1 MRGKQN
7 RGAGA
12 CQGRRIT
19 PAHAGKTMAPGAR
32 CGSMTDH
39 PRACGENKIGALEL
53 AKDDGSPPRMRGK
66 HTRLRRWCGQ
76 RRITPAHAGK
86 TCHPL
91 RARPATPDHPR
102 ACGENAS
109 TCVPFDG
116 ARGSP
121 PRMRGKR
128 SQLSGEVL
136 EHRITP
142 AHAGKTACRPCSPR
156 IRADHPRA
164 CGENRTYLTKKQHAG
179 GSPPRMR
186 GKLIPPRK
194 CLYKTRITP
203 AHAGKTCA
211 HDSAHA
217 GVADH
222 PRACG
227 ENRSAGVSPTLRRG
241 SPPRMRGKL
250 CRLFLRDYG

>member
-1 MRGKQN
+1 
-7 RGAGA
+7 
-12 CQGRRIT
+12 
-19 PAHAGKTMAPGAR
+19 
-32 CGSMTDH
+32 
-39 PRACGENKIGALEL
+39 
-53 AKDDGSPPRMRGK
+53 
-66 HTRLRRWCGQ
+66 
-76 RRITPAHAGK
+76 
-86 TCHPL
+86 
-91 RARPATPDHPR
+91 
-102 ACGENAS
+102 
-109 TCVPFDG
+109 
-116 ARGSP
+116 
-121 PRMRGKR
+121 MRGKR

-227 ENRSAGVSPTLRRG
+227 ENSTSLVTQRLKAG
-241 SPPRMRGKL
+241 SPPRMRGKPVGWGFSDL
-250 CRLFLRDYG
+250 ATRITPAHAGKTLQIIFTGLRLTDHPRACGEN